1 MPRPNSTRASPE
13 PVKNVRSTTDDGNA
27 DSRASP
33 ECESGDGVCVTP
45 RVTLRIPRPSRRASA
60 AALGNSGV
68 STRKRKQSENPPR
81 TSDAPS
87 TPVSTPDPASPA
99 TPTPPATHR
108 RKRRRQPAPLSVTN
122 VLSSPNLPTT
132 CRKLWDWP
140 VLSWFLGDVTQ
151 SDFDLT
157 TDQPFQPPYATNDQ
171 PFQSATNVRSTPDTA
186 IATVLNHR
194 HVNPNPPL
202 PMHYRLRWLVHD
214 AAALIDSS
222 PPPLPSPFVP
232 LVSNPLKDASPACA
246 RPSPCLNA
254 TEDPNSGNGSS
265 SRKGKRG
272 VRRKAVTPASVRPR
286 KRMRNVEGVPTS
298 ESNVLPSENVIPQA
312 NLPPLLP
319 DDRVAE
325 LCAQRR
331 IPFDDAA
338 TPTPQNDS
346 DNREWRPGTFA
357 RPLIHHSQS
366 PLPHECPPTR
376 PKEDLHSR
384 SPILTQ
390 ELVCLQMVS
399 QAQPAVLAN
408 LIYSLPRDSLVDGKD
423 ARFEHFDL
431 YFRDMKDDQQ
441 SPLDDID
448 ETDELANDIQEL
460 ITKREVARENSRPI
474 RAIAAEALR
483 KAQEEQR
490 EHNELR
496 IREVAIRERL
506 AAISKEKAAAAR
518 AEAASTKAK
527 NAKGR
532 RASTRLRGA
541 ASRRRG
547 SSNYSDPD
555 TGAAS
560 VQVSSMAAETDDR
573 DGFST
578 VAHRNASGADSGDPD
593 ALSSDEMANQS
604 TTPHRNA
611 SDARV
616 KENDG
621 VAPKELF
628 GHEETSDHDFKDG
641 KENEGESGTVAGER
655 VMDARIEGTQESFKG
670 VAVRPHIDAENVCLS
685 AIDQVPSPVS
695 PLQAVTRIRELAM
708 KMNTKEQ

>member
-1 MPRPNSTRASPE
+1 MPRPNSTRASPD
-13 PVKNVRSTTDDGNA
+13 PVKNARSTADDDNA
-27 DSRASP
+27 ETRASP
-33 ECESGDGVCVTP
+33 ERESGGGVCITP

-60 AALGNSGV
+60 AALANSGV

-81 TSDAPS
+81 VSDAPS
-87 TPVSTPDPASPA
+87 TPVSTPDPTSPP
-99 TPTPPATHR
+99 TSTPPTTHR

-122 VLSSPNLPTT
+122 VLSAPNLPTT

-171 PFQSATNVRSTPDTA
+171 PLQPATNVCSAPDAT
-186 IATVLNHR
+186 IAPVLNR
-194 HVNPNPPL
+194 QQVDPNPPL

-232 LVSNPLKDASPACA
+232 LASNPLKDASPACA

-272 VRRKAVTPASVRPR
+272 GRRKAVTPASVRPR
-286 KRMRNVEGVPTS
+286 KRMRTVEGVPTS
-298 ESNVLPSENVIPQA
+298 ESNVLPSESVNSQA

-331 IPFDDAA
+331 IPFDNTA
-338 TPTPQNDS
+338 TPTPQLDS

-357 RPLIHHSQS
+357 RPLLHHSQS
-366 PLPHECPPTR
+366 PLPPDHPSTR
-376 PKEDLHSR
+376 PKEDQHAR
-384 SPILTQ
+384 SPNLTQ
-390 ELVCLQMVS
+390 EPVCLQMIS

-408 LIYSLPRDSLVDGKD
+408 LIYSLPRDSLIDGKD

-431 YFRDMKDDQQ
+431 HFRDTKDDQQ

-460 ITKREVARENSRPI
+460 IKKREVARENSRAI

-496 IREVAIRERL
+496 LREVAIRERL

-518 AEAASTKAK
+518 AEAASAKAK

-547 SSNYSDPD
+547 PSNNSDPD

-560 VQVSSMAAETDDR
+560 VQVSSRAAETDDG

-578 VAHRNASGADSGDPD
+578 VARQNAGADSVDVD
-593 ALSSDEMANQS
+593 VVSSDPVAQQS
-604 TTPHRNA
+604 TTHRNVP
-611 SDARV
+611 DAHAE
-616 KENDG
+616 ENDEA
-621 VAPKELF
+621 APKELS
-628 GHEETSDHDFKDG
+628 GHEETRDHNFKDS
-641 KENEGESGTVAGER
+641 KENEGQSRTVAGER
-655 VMDARIEGTQESFKG
+655 VMDARIEGTQGKFKD